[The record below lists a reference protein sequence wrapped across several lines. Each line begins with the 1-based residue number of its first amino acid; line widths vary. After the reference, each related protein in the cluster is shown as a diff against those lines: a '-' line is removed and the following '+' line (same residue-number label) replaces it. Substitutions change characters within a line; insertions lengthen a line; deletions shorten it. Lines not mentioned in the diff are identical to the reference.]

1 MAAGYKPRQRIVPA
15 HVLTTAGWMT
25 AEFNVLEKGYLLEQL
40 DSVDEFFSVTN
51 ASMVGFDT
59 ATEFLA
65 LQRDAIEIIVPSEE
79 PELLAAPMSD
89 TKRDTVFVLFG
100 GGVIRGD
107 IEYRQNIRLSD
118 FVKKQDGFILL
129 RNCEL
134 QLGHLYAEHKEVKP
148 AEAIIVNVNHIVGI
162 SVSEPI

>member
-1 MAAGYKPRQRIVPA
+1 MSAGYRPKQRTVPA

-25 AEFNVLEKGYLLEQL
+25 AEFNVLEKGYLLDQL
-40 DSVDEFFSVTN
+40 ETVDEFFSVTN

-59 ATEFLA
+59 TTQFLA
-65 LQRDAIEIIVPSEE
+65 LQRDAIELIVPRDDTS
-79 PELLAAPMSD
+79 LLSAPQTD
-89 TKRDTVFVLFG
+89 TKQETVFVLFD

-118 FVKKQDGFILL
+118 FVKKQNGFILL
-129 RNCEL
+129 RSCEL
-134 QLGHLYAEHKEVKP
+134 HLGHVYAPEKQVKS
-148 AEAIIVNVNHIVGI
+148 ADAVILNVNRIVGI